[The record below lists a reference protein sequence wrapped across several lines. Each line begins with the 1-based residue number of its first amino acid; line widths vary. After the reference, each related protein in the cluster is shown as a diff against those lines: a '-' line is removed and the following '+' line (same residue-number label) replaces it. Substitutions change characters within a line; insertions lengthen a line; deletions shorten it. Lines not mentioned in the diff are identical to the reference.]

1 VDDELPGQELF
12 EYDRVPMAQVGREP
26 DRAQTGGGLHSRD
39 GAAYQDNGDCDRGPQ
54 VTAAIEPAGG
64 QRSRLEPALDPSSPR
79 ASLPRD
85 MLALAAWCGLAAGWL
100 EVATKWLGK
109 VLVGTNR
116 LYLMSRHFV
125 WLVPLTYLLLFS
137 GIGLLLALAAKFFP
151 KPAAW
156 LGTRL
161 LFALALWPAFMLAMP
176 RVYPWSLSILAAGV
190 ALQLVARIERSPQNW
205 RRGLKL
211 SLPCLAALVPIA
223 AGALFAGD
231 RLGEW
236 REARRPLPAPDS
248 PNVLL
253 IVLDTVRADH
263 LSAYG
268 YQRATTPALEQL
280 AKRAI
285 RFDEA
290 RATAPWT
297 LASHASMFTGEL
309 PHKLAAEWQTPL
321 QTRHATLAEY
331 LGSKGYA
338 TAGFVANTQY
348 CSYDTRLDRGFT
360 HYEDYVI
367 DLEHLRPFRTALL
380 FDRAWGSASDI
391 GAWIS
396 RSRLQP
402 ILHWLLTPDRKD
414 AAAINR
420 EFLNWLSRRQQARR
434 PFFAFV
440 NYFDAHAPYL
450 PPEGTG
456 FRFGAGPRTLADFYV
471 LVELWQSLD
480 KLRLRPQYLELV
492 RDSYDNCLAYLD
504 TQVGKLLR
512 TLEERGVLDRTLVI
526 VTSDHGEELGEHGL
540 FEHGESLYRPEIRV
554 PLFIVLPAR
563 NRRSAI
569 VSETVSL
576 RDLPATIVDLIGLA
590 AGSPFPGSSLA
601 GLWRESSGETPTG
614 PRSAESAVSELS
626 RPNPT
631 NPSHGRSPAF
641 RGPLISL
648 AEGDYVYIR
657 NQGDQREQL
666 FHERD
671 DPDEL
676 VNLAKNEAMNDRLA
690 RLRGRLD
697 QLTVGPR

>member
-1 VDDELPGQELF
+1 
-12 EYDRVPMAQVGREP
+12 
-26 DRAQTGGGLHSRD
+26 
-39 GAAYQDNGDCDRGPQ
+39 
-54 VTAAIEPAGG
+54 
-64 QRSRLEPALDPSSPR
+64 
-79 ASLPRD
+79 
-85 MLALAAWCGLAAGWL
+85 MLILSAWCGLAAGWL

-109 VLVGTNR
+109 ILIGTNR

-125 WLVPLTYLLLFS
+125 WLVPLTYLLIFS

-161 LFALALWPAFMLAMP
+161 LCALALWPALMLALP
-176 RVYPWSLSILAAGV
+176 QVYPWSLSILAAGL
-190 ALQLVARIERSPQNW
+190 ALQLVARIERPQLNW
-205 RRGLKL
+205 QRWVN
-211 SLPCLAALVPIA
+211 SSFPYLAALVLIA
-223 AGALFAGD
+223 AGAIFGGD
-231 RLGEW
+231 RFDEW
-236 REARRPLPAPDS
+236 CEARRPLPPPDS

-268 YQRATTPALEQL
+268 YGRATTPVLEQL

-321 QTRHATLAEY
+321 TTGHATLAEY
-331 LGSKGYA
+331 LGSRGYA

-380 FDRAWGSASDI
+380 VDRAWGCASEL

-414 AAAINR
+414 AAAING
-420 EFLNWLSRRQQARR
+420 EFLHWLSQRQEPRR
-434 PFFAFV
+434 PFFAFL

-456 FRFGAGPRTLADFYV
+456 FRFGPGPRTLADFYV
-471 LVELWQSLD
+471 LVELWKSLD

-504 TQVGKLLR
+504 AQVGKLLGVLQESR
-512 TLEERGVLDRTLVI
+512 VLDRTLLI

-554 PLFIVLPAR
+554 PLLFVLPSGS
-563 NRRSAI
+563 RRSAI
-569 VSETVSL
+569 VRETVSL
-576 RDLPATIVDLIGLA
+576 RDLPATIVELTGLA

-601 GLWRESSGETPTG
+601 RSWLDPAAGSPTS
-614 PRSAESAVSELS
+614 PRGAESAISELS
-626 RPNPT
+626 RPNPA

-641 RGPLISL
+641 RGPLIGL
-648 AEGDYVYIR
+648 AEGEYVYIR
-657 NQGDQREQL
+657 NQGDRREQL

-671 DPDEL
+671 DPEEL
-676 VNLAKNEAMNDRLA
+676 NNLAKFDAMNARLA
-690 RLRGRLD
+690 RFRSRLD
-697 QLTVGPR
+697 QLTVEPR